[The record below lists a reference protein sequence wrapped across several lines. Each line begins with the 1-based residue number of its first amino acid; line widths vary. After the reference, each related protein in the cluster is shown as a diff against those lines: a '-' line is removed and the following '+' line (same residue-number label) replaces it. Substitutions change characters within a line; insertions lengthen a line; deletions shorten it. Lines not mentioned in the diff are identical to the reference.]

1 MMPSAAIKRNPH
13 EAILEVSP
21 LEEDGMTVPDLDQFT
36 NCNICNC
43 ALNEDERIIN
53 YRFMK
58 QALEAGNDISVF
70 PLCVKCN
77 FNNLLKGNKPNDK
90 YDNMLTNGGTADQG
104 AAMPLQKRVYEFN

>member
-13 EAILEVSP
+13 EAILEVSA

-53 YRFMK
+53 YRFEIVLIK
-58 QALEAGNDISVF
+58 LDSF
-70 PLCVKCN
+70 Y
-77 FNNLLKGNKPNDK
+77 FFHS
-90 YDNMLTNGGTADQG
+90 
-104 AAMPLQKRVYEFN
+104 R

>member
-1 MMPSAAIKRNPH
+1 
-13 EAILEVSP
+13 
-21 LEEDGMTVPDLDQFT
+21 
-36 NCNICNC
+36 
-43 ALNEDERIIN
+43 
-53 YRFMK
+53 MK
-58 QALEAGNDISVF
+58 QALEAGNDISIF